1 MANYCADRYGAGM
14 TGRHI
19 KIFATGG
26 TIAGKAGS
34 ATSRDYIPGQI
45 GVDELLAEV
54 ALLGLPATLVGTQFA
69 SIGSEDIGPALWH
82 QLHDACVSA
91 MAEDDCF
98 GIIITHGTDTAE
110 ETAFLFDQT
119 LPTTKPVILVGAMR
133 AADAVGSDGMRNFA
147 NAVRVAGDAEAAGR
161 GVLLVMSD
169 HIFAARD
176 VRKARTEGVDA
187 FRGFPRGPV
196 GHVTPTS
203 LEWFGPPWRSGEAAR
218 FEFRQDM
225 PKVIILYAYAGM
237 PGEDVAAAVRG
248 GVRGLV
254 LAGFGQ
260 GNAPAAV
267 REALAQAVQAGVPV
281 VRASRVDQGL
291 VDREPDDDDNG
302 FIAAR
307 ALGPAKSRILLQL
320 LLANGI
326 TDPIRQQVAFDR
338 R

>member
-1 MANYCADRYGAGM
+1 M
-14 TGRHI
+14 TDRHI
-19 KIFATGG
+19 KVFATGG

-34 ATSRDYIPGQI
+34 PTRRDYTPGQI
-45 GVDELLAEV
+45 GVDQLLAEV
-54 ALLGLPATLVGTQFA
+54 AQLDLPAKLVGTQFA
-69 SIGSEDIGPALWH
+69 SIGSEDIGPALWRK
-82 QLHDACVSA
+82 LHDAAVAA
-91 MAEDDCF
+91 MADDACQ

-110 ETAFLFDQT
+110 ETAFLLDQT
-119 LPTTKPVILVGAMR
+119 LPTTKPVVLVGAMR
-133 AADAVGSDGMRNFA
+133 PADAVGSDGMRNFA

-176 VRKARTEGVDA
+176 ARKARTDGVDA

-203 LEWFGPPWRSGEAAR
+203 LEWFGPPWRTGESAR
-218 FEFRQDM
+218 MEFHEEM
-225 PKVIILYAYAGM
+225 PKVSILYAYAGM
-237 PGEDVAAAVRG
+237 SGDDVREAVRG
-248 GVRGLV
+248 GAKGLV
-254 LAGFGQ
+254 LAGFGH

-267 REALAQAVQAGVPV
+267 RTALAEAVRGGVPI
-281 VRASRVDQGL
+281 VRASKVDQGL
-291 VDREPDDDDNG
+291 VDREPEDDTSG

-307 ALGPAKSRILLQL
+307 ALGPSKSRILLQM

-326 TDPIRQQVAFDR
+326 SDPVRAQAVFDR

>member
-1 MANYCADRYGAGM
+1 M

-19 KIFATGG
+19 KVFATGG

-45 GVDELLAEV
+45 GVDELLGEA
-54 ALLGLPATLVGTQFA
+54 ARLGLQATLVGTQFA

-82 QLHDACVSA
+82 ILHDAISGA
-91 MAEDDCF
+91 MADDACQ

-110 ETAFLFDQT
+110 ETAFLLDQT
-119 LPTTKPVILVGAMR
+119 LPTAKPVILVGAMR
-133 AADAVGSDGMRNFA
+133 PADAVGSDGMRNFA
-147 NAVRVAGDAEAAGR
+147 NAVGVAGDEQAAGR

-196 GHVTPTS
+196 GHVTPAS
-203 LEWFGPPWRSGEAAR
+203 LEWFGPAWRMGEAAR
-218 FEFRQDM
+218 FAFYPDM
-225 PKVIILYAYAGM
+225 PRVSILYAYAGM
-237 PGEDVAAAVRG
+237 PGDDVRDAVLSG
-248 GVRGLV
+248 AKGLV
-254 LAGFGQ
+254 LAGLGQ

-267 REALAQAVQAGVPV
+267 REALAQAAASGVPV

-291 VDREPDDDDNG
+291 VDREPDDDENG
-302 FIAAR
+302 FVAAR

-326 TDPIRQQVAFDR
+326 TDPIRQQEAFDR

>member
-1 MANYCADRYGAGM
+1 MNGQ
-14 TGRHI
+14 HI

-34 ATSRDYIPGQI
+34 ATRRDYVPGQI
-45 GVDELLAEV
+45 RVEELLAEV
-54 ALLGLPATLVGTQFA
+54 ARLELPAKLVGTQFA
-69 SIGSEDIGPALWH
+69 SIGSEDIGPELWGELHRAALAAMAD
-82 QLHDACVSA
+82 DACQA
-91 MAEDDCF
+91 
-98 GIIITHGTDTAE
+98 IIITHGTDTAE
-110 ETAFLFDQT
+110 ETAFLLDQT
-119 LPTTKPVILVGAMR
+119 LPTAKPVVLVGAMR
-133 AADAVGSDGMRNFA
+133 PADAVGSDGMRNFA
-147 NAVRVAGDAEAAGR
+147 NAVRAAGDADAAGR

-196 GHVTPTS
+196 GNVTPSS
-203 LEWFGPPWRSGEAAR
+203 LEWFGPPWRAGEAAR
-218 FEFRQDM
+218 MDFHADM
-225 PKVIILYAYAGM
+225 PKVSILYAYAGM
-237 PGEDVAAAVRG
+237 PGEDVAAAVRSG
-248 GVRGLV
+248 AKGLV

-267 REALAQAVQAGVPV
+267 RTALARAVQAGVPV
-281 VRASRVDQGL
+281 VRASKVDQGL
-291 VDREPDDDDNG
+291 VDREPDDDANG

-307 ALGPAKSRILLQL
+307 ALGPSKSRILLQL

-326 TDPIRQQVAFDR
+326 TDPLRQQAAFDR